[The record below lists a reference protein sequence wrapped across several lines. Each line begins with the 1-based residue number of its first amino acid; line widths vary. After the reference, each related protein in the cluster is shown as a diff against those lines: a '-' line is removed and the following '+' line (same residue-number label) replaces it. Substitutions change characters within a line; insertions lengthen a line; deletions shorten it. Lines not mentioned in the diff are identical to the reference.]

1 MLFPSSGS
9 TLKRGGA
16 LSKCCPPTSL
26 HAVTT
31 QKTVISGAFF
41 RRIVHSHGCS
51 NNDCKEG
58 DSGSP
63 FHYGFSHFTFI
74 LLQKHIR
81 DCAVSSELPFHR
93 LIFAK
98 RQRVGVSPS
107 LL

>member
-41 RRIVHSHGCS
+41 RTIVHSHGCS
-51 NNDCKEG
+51 NRDCKG
-58 DSGSP
+58 
-63 FHYGFSHFTFI
+63 
-74 LLQKHIR
+74 
-81 DCAVSSELPFHR
+81 
-93 LIFAK
+93 
-98 RQRVGVSPS
+98 PS
-107 LL
+107 LWYSGQFLTTNHEVPGSIPGSTVGIVLEGEDSPGDHAVGSITDIASKFY